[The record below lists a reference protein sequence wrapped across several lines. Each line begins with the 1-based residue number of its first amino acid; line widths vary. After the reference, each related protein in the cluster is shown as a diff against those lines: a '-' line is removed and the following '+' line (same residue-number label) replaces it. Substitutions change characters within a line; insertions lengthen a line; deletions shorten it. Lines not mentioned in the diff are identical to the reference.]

1 MLLNIQSILP
11 PLKKDLPLLK
21 YDISLYCN
29 RLLNEIC
36 GIWPKHLGILRERV
50 VLSAAMLNQLK
61 PNPRDI
67 DQAIRVY
74 ILDHRMHLLFV
85 MLDETGK
92 DASFVSKFCAQYKK
106 YDREN
111 YYYGDFPDS
120 PLEPEWFEF
129 NGEEFYTPPPNE
141 LFNFND
147 KYGFV
152 PTEWFAAP
160 VVLIFQGDSLEEVRL
175 TTMEHCVLLMEKFHS
190 KNLVDLR
197 AVIKGV
203 PLSDAT
209 IF

>member
-1 MLLNIQSILP
+1 MPFDIQSIFP
-11 PLKKDLPLLK
+11 PLKKDLPLLE

-50 VLSAAMLNQLK
+50 VLSAAMLSQLK

-67 DQAIRVY
+67 DPAIRVY
-74 ILDHRMHLLFV
+74 ILDHRMHLLFA

-92 DASFVSKFCAQYKK
+92 AASFVSKFCVQYRK
-106 YDREN
+106 YDSEN
-111 YYYGDFPDS
+111 YYYGDSPDS
-120 PLEPEWFEF
+120 PLVPAAFEF
-129 NGEEFYTPPPNE
+129 NGEEFYTPDPNE
-141 LFNFND
+141 LFNFNQ

-160 VVLIFQGDSLEEVRL
+160 VVLIFHGDSLEEVRL

-203 PLSDAT
+203 PLLDAT